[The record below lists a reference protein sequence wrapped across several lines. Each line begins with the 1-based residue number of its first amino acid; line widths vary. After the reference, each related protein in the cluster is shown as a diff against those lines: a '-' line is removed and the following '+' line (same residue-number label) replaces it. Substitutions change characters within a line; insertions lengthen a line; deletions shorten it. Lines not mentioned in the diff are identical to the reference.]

1 MVRLGSVALMLL
13 LGSTPTWAQPS
24 PNSHQWRIGEVAR
37 HAWSRPISIASTE
50 IAPNAT
56 FGLGVFGLKPDR
68 ARQPAVTVHETNM
81 PRTRRAGIG
90 LRLGF

>member
-1 MVRLGSVALMLL
+1 MVRLGSIALFLL
-13 LGSTPTWAQPS
+13 LGSTPTWAQS
-24 PNSHQWRIGEVAR
+24 PPNTHQWRIGEAAR
-37 HAWSRPISIASTE
+37 PALSRSNSFASTD

-56 FGLGVFGLKPDR
+56 LGLGIFGLKPDR

>member
-1 MVRLGSVALMLL
+1 MVRPGSMALFLL
-13 LGSTPTWAQPS
+13 LGSSPTWAQSS
-24 PNSHQWRIGEVAR
+24 PNAHQWRVGEVPR
-37 HAWSRPISIASTE
+37 PAWSRSSSFASTE

-56 FGLGVFGLKPDR
+56 LGLGVFGLKPER
-68 ARQPAVTVHETNM
+68 ARQPPVTVHETNL

>member
-1 MVRLGSVALMLL
+1 MVRLGSVALFLL
-13 LGSTPTWAQPS
+13 LGSTPTWAQS
-24 PNSHQWRIGEVAR
+24 PPKPQQWRIGEVEKPV
-37 HAWSRPISIASTE
+37 WSRSGSFASTE

-56 FGLGVFGLKPDR
+56 LGLGIFGLKPDR
-68 ARQPAVTVHETNM
+68 ARQRPVTVHETNL

>member
-1 MVRLGSVALMLL
+1 MVRLGSIALFLL
-13 LGSTPTWAQPS
+13 LGSAPAWAQSS

-37 HAWSRPISIASTE
+37 PAWSRSTSFASTE

-56 FGLGVFGLKPDR
+56 FGLGIFGLKPAR

>member
-1 MVRLGSVALMLL
+1 MVRLGSVALLLL
-13 LGSTPTWAQPS
+13 LGSAPTWAQS
-24 PNSHQWRIGEVAR
+24 SSNARQWRIGEVTR
-37 HAWSRPISIASTE
+37 PAWSRSTSFASAE

-56 FGLGVFGLKPDR
+56 FGVGIFGLKPDR
-68 ARQPAVTVHETNM
+68 VRQPAVTVHEINM